1 MKSQKYFLI
10 VFLILNS
17 VFINAQI
24 GIGTVT
30 PDVTSVLDI
39 SSTSKGLLIP
49 RMTTLQRSAIQNPAL
64 GLIIYNLDEKRIE
77 NNISSNPLIPSWEV
91 FGKIGLTGLQGPMG
105 LTGGSSTEAGGSS
118 NVSSGINSTVIGGI
132 ANSAT
137 NENSTVAGGGTNTAS
152 GIASV
157 VVGGQTNSASNTY
170 STVSGG
176 LDNLACGIGSTVAG
190 GISNKACGDYAT
202 ISGGASNEA
211 TVESAIIAG
220 GTSNKASGIKSVVAG
235 GFSNLASGLNA
246 IIGGGSSNIAS
257 GISSSVSGGESNV
270 AAGDYSTISGG
281 GFNFAPSFGE
291 WSGGMYGTIYAAA
304 STITSVPSDR
314 IFNVGNGTGLGTR
327 SDALTIFKSGLAI
340 LPSVNNTLIANGSDK
355 SIVTKEYLEYKE
367 TKIIETTT
375 YTLLQSDCSK
385 ILFFTAGAPVTIS
398 IAAGLRINSRFEG
411 KQIGDGQ
418 LIFLGSG
425 TTINKAAT
433 DILKTKGQFSTFSI
447 DWISSETYLL
457 YGNLEL
463 AATP

>member
-1 MKSQKYFLI
+1 MKKIKWFVLVTVLFNANYI
-10 VFLILNS
+10 G
-17 VFINAQI
+17 AQI
-24 GIGTVT
+24 GIGTNI
-30 PDVTSVLDI
+30 PNPSSLLDI
-39 SSTSKGLLIP
+39 SSTTKGLLIP
-49 RMTTLQRSAIQNPAL
+49 RLTTVQRTTIQSPAL
-64 GLIIYNLDEKRIE
+64 GLIIYNIDEKRIE
-77 NNISSNPLIPSWEV
+77 NNISSNPLIPSWEA
-91 FGKIGLTGLQGPMG
+91 FGKIGLTGPQGPMG
-105 LTGGSSTEAGGSS
+105 LTGGLTTIASGSS
-118 NVSSGINSTVIGGI
+118 NVASGINSTVIGGI

-157 VVGGQTNSASNTY
+157 VVGGQTNIASNTY

-190 GISNKACGDYAT
+190 GIANKVCGDYAT
-202 ISGGASNEA
+202 ISGGVSNEA
-211 TVESAIIAG
+211 TVESATIAG
-220 GTSNKASGIKSVVAG
+220 GTSNKATGIKSVVAG

-246 IIGGGSSNIAS
+246 IIGGGSLNIAS

-281 GFNFAPSFGE
+281 GFNFAPSYGE

-314 IFNVGNGTGLGTR
+314 IFNVGNGTGVGTR
-327 SDALTIFKSGLAI
+327 SDALTILKSGLAT

-367 TKIIETTT
+367 TKVIETTT

-411 KQIGDGQ
+411 KQIGVGQ
-418 LIFLGSG
+418 LNFLGSG
-425 TTINKAAT
+425 TTINKAVT
-433 DILKTKGQFSTFSI
+433 DILKTNGQFSSFSI

-463 AATP
+463 ATTP